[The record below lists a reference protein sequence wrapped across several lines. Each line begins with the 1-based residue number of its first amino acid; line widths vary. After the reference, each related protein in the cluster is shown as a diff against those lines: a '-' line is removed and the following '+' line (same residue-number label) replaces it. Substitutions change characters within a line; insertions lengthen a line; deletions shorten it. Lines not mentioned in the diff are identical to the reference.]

1 MEVGGLEVFV
11 YMRVNRVLYGIGNVW
26 VVAFLIESV
35 SRRDA
40 GHQEA
45 VVLCG

>member
-1 MEVGGLEVFV
+1 MEAGGLEVSV
-11 YMRVNRVLYGIGNVW
+11 YMRVNRVLHGIGNVW
-26 VVAFLIESV
+26 VVAFLTESV
-35 SRRDA
+35 RRDA